1 MHVKLTSTPN
11 LKRGEL
17 VYFSAD
23 LGLALR
29 YRRLA
34 LLQRYVR
41 HRLPAV
47 SQQGR
52 ITAISIIN
60 QPIESTGCAT
70 AASDVAH
77 AVRCQNELS
86 TELRRYVHGHCMLH
100 RLLEV
105 CLRGSGRYVL
115 AL

>member
-1 MHVKLTSTPN
+1 LLPQFDVGLAPRHLVLTLAQPLGAPLEVNLTAKRQYSTVQRISTRCSLVHVKLTSTPN

-41 HRLPAV
+41 HRLPA
-47 SQQGR
+47 S
-52 ITAISIIN
+52 
-60 QPIESTGCAT
+60 E
-70 AASDVAH
+70 
-77 AVRCQNELS
+77 
-86 TELRRYVHGHCMLH
+86 
-100 RLLEV
+100 
-105 CLRGSGRYVL
+105 
-115 AL
+115 